1 MSTSHKNT
9 VTPATPATTLAGR
22 AHAPHGEAMPWRRT
36 AVAALA
42 LAGWAASMTAG
53 AAGAEG
59 TAPPAAVTS
68 PAAPDAV
75 LAPVAVEGKRAP
87 DPGIIPARFI
97 YLIDGIA
104 RRHASELI
112 LLNFKAHALKQKTP
126 APGTRLVVELANE
139 DELPVGMAED
149 GTLSLPPLTPAQ
161 AETAKLIPNQPK
173 GTMGLRLNLEV
184 VPKVATITPAQVAR
198 AEAQLRALVGDVKDL
213 LPWAFRWMLPGVSG
227 VALCQPAGEAPA
239 VWTSS
244 QGTHRILFLY
254 ESKDR
259 KQSCAVLD
267 PAGLPPDARL
277 QASAGAELGPWLNG
291 LTGSKSR

>member
-1 MSTSHKNT
+1 MTAAHKNT
-9 VTPATPATTLAGR
+9 RTAGR
-22 AHAPHGEAMPWRRT
+22 SGAICTPPAYARLDETAPWRRT
-36 AVAALA
+36 AAAALV
-42 LAGWAASMTAG
+42 LAGWAVSTTAG
-53 AAGAEG
+53 AES
-59 TAPPAAVTS
+59 APLPAPAAS
-68 PAAPDAV
+68 QAAAPDAV

-97 YLIDGIA
+97 YLIDDLA

-139 DELPVGMAED
+139 EELPVGMAED

-161 AETAKLIPNQPK
+161 AEKAKLIPNQPK

-184 VPKVATITPAQVAR
+184 VPKVASITPAQVAK
-198 AEAQLRALVGDVKDL
+198 AEAQLRALVGDVKGL

-227 VALCQPAGEAPA
+227 VALCQPIGEAPA
-239 VWTSS
+239 YWSSS

-254 ESKDR
+254 ETKDR

-267 PAGLPPDARL
+267 PAGLPPEARL
-277 QASAGAELGPWLNG
+277 QASATATLGPWLNG